1 MTTLLAARP
10 LAPVRPSVLESFGP
24 NWFATVM
31 GTGIV
36 ATAGATLPFEVPG
49 LAELTAVVWVLD
61 ALVLL
66 AVGVATAQHWLRRPD
81 VARAHGHDP
90 AMAHFYGAP
99 AMALMTVGAG
109 AVLAGEPLLGAHAAV
124 ALDALLWTLGT
135 ALGLATTALV
145 PWTARARGDYRI
157 GAATATW
164 LMPVVPPMV
173 SAATGPLLLVHLPD
187 GPARRALGAACVAM
201 FALAL
206 LASLPVVAL
215 LATRLARHGRGPTA
229 TVPTLWIVLGPLG
242 QSVTAAHALSV
253 SGAMPPSFGLR
264 YGLPILL
271 LAGAWAA
278 YAAVATIAAARG
290 GLPFTMAWW
299 SFTFPVGT
307 VVTGTSALA
316 AATGAPMLAVV
327 TGVLYL
333 ALLAAWAIVAT
344 RTLGSLRA

>member
-1 MTTLLAARP
+1 MTTLLAVRP
-10 LAPVRPSVLESFGP
+10 LAPGRSSVLDSFGP

-36 ATAGATLPFEVPG
+36 ATAGATLPFVAPG
-49 LAELTAVVWVLD
+49 LADLTAAVWALD

-66 AVGVATAQHWLRRPD
+66 VVGGATVRHWLRRPD
-81 VARAHGHDP
+81 VARAHAYDP

-109 AVLAGEPLLGAHAAV
+109 AVLAGEPLVGTHAAV
-124 ALDALLWTLGT
+124 ALDALLWTAGSV
-135 ALGLATTALV
+135 LGLATTVLV
-145 PWTARARGDYRI
+145 PRAARARGDYRLE
-157 GAATATW
+157 AASATW

-173 SAATGPLLLVHLPD
+173 SAATGPLLLSHLPD

-206 LASLPVVAL
+206 LASMPVVAAL
-215 LATRLARHGRGPTA
+215 LKRLARHGRGPAA

-242 QSVTAAHALSV
+242 QSVTAAHALSA

-264 YGLPILL
+264 YGLPTLL
-271 LAGAWAA
+271 LAGAWA
-278 YAAVATIAAARG
+278 TFAAAATVRAARD

-316 AATGAPMLAVV
+316 AATGAQALAVAS
-327 TGVLYL
+327 GVLYL
-333 ALLAAWAIVAT
+333 ALLAAWATVAT
-344 RTLGSLRA
+344 RTLGSLRT